1 MQRIVC
7 QQCGASVPWDGT
19 SRIATCPYCG
29 VQYNMHPQTGE
40 RPEADGIGRDE
51 VAILPIRTGSHAGKA
66 YARSFIPKGWT
77 AEAANPELSC
87 SMLSPL
93 TMRVRYTADDGRAT
107 ISRTGVVGY
116 EHIENTRGN
125 VARQWQL
132 DASTG
137 MHQASYHDAPALCD
151 LTVSGSG
158 AAAQLLSHEE
168 DQDRLIADWVERLH
182 RSTEQNNVAGCDVS
196 YCRRTYRVTRADGSV
211 RLHAVEALS
220 DIVGIPPSPAELQMF
235 QQAQALLARTNP
247 LAVLGGFLGQGVGGL
262 FGQAAGGLLGQG
274 ASGIQPPQTRYL
286 WEIVLLIDV
295 EAEPA
300 AFDEAREIAATIRA
314 SYQESPEFEQT
325 KARMHSELM
334 QVKMQLE
341 QQSAQA
347 INSSMQQMARDNAAH
362 WDRMNDITR
371 DANEHISG
379 VMHDMIASNAATND
393 RMANLRSETIRE
405 VNTYYGSDGV
415 VEAST
420 SWDHLYQST
429 QDPDRYIATEGFELR
444 PGIDYEELR
453 RTQGDY

>member
-87 SMLSPL
+87 SLMSPM
-93 TMRVRYTADDGRAT
+93 TMRVRYTADDGRA
-107 ISRTGVVGY
+107 IIARTGIVGY
-116 EHIENTRGN
+116 EHIENTREN
-125 VARQWQL
+125 VAQQWQL
-132 DASTG
+132 NPATG
-137 MHQASYHDAPALCD
+137 VRQASYHDAPALCD
-151 LTVSGSG
+151 LTISG
-158 AAAQLLSHEE
+158 AGATAQLLTHED
-168 DQDRLIADWVERLH
+168 DQDTLITGMIEKLRHNID
-182 RSTEQNNVAGCDVS
+182 QNNIAEWDVS

-211 RLHAVEALS
+211 RMHAVEALS

-247 LAVLGGFLGQGVGGL
+247 MAALGGFLGQAV
-262 FGQAAGGLLGQG
+262 GGLLGQ
-274 ASGIQPPQTRYL
+274 STRGIRPPQTRYL
-286 WEIVLLIDV
+286 WEIVQLIDV
-295 EAEPA
+295 DAEPE
-300 AFDEAREIAATIRA
+300 AFDEAREIAATIRT
-314 SYQESPEFEQT
+314 SYQESPEYERTRAQLHDNLM
-325 KARMHSELM
+325 RM
-334 QVKMQLE
+334 KMQLD

-362 WDRMNDITR
+362 WDRMNAITR
-371 DANEHISG
+371 ETNEYTTG
-379 VMHDMIASNAATND
+379 VMHDMFASNAATND

-420 SWDHLYQST
+420 SWDHVYQSS

-453 RTQGDY
+453 RTNGDY